1 MAEAE
6 AVHIVGGGLAGSEAA
21 LQLADRGRCVI
32 LHEMRGPGRTEAHQT
47 DQLAELVCSNT
58 FKSERT
64 DTASGAFKRELDHLG
79 SRLLPLARQARVP
92 GGHALAL
99 DREVFSALVTDSVE
113 QHPRIELRREE
124 ISSLDGPGPWIMA
137 TGPLTS
143 PALQSW
149 LQGVTGADSL
159 FFYDAIAPSVL
170 VDSVDQDITFR
181 QSRYDKGTADYLNC
195 PFNKQEYEDFIDALI
210 NAPRVEMKDFEK
222 AAYFRGCMPVE
233 VIADGGRESLRFGPM
248 RPVGLR
254 DPRTGHRPWATVQ
267 LRQETRDGTLFGL
280 VGFQTQLRHGAQLEV
295 FRQIPGLADA
305 EFVRLGSLHRNTY
318 INAPAKLRPDL
329 SLRACPDVWLA
340 GQITGCEGYVES
352 LASGMVAA
360 IAVDCRLR
368 GLEFDPPPG
377 DTMLGALLGYL
388 RDTTLSRPSPMN
400 VNFGLLPPL
409 ERPVKDKRLRKEAYA
424 ERSQTSI
431 RAWTDSIAARG
442 GHPVAT

>member
-1 MAEAE
+1 MAEADPI
-6 AVHIVGGGLAGSEAA
+6 HIVGGGLAGSEAA
-21 LQLADRGRCVI
+21 LQLADRGRDVV
-32 LHEMRGPGRTEAHQT
+32 LHEMRGLRRTEAHQT

-58 FKSERT
+58 FKSDRT

-99 DREVFSALVTDSVE
+99 DRDVFSGLVTESV
-113 QHPRIELRREE
+113 QRHPRIDLRREE
-124 ISSLDGPGPWIMA
+124 ISCLDGPGPWIMA

-143 PALQSW
+143 QPLQSW
-149 LQGVTGADSL
+149 LQEVTGVDSL
-159 FFYDAIAPSVL
+159 YFYDAIAPSVL
-170 VDSVDQDITFR
+170 LDSVDQEITFR

-195 PFNKQEYEDFIDALI
+195 PFDKPEYESFIDALLS
-210 NAPRVEMKDFEK
+210 APRVEMKDFEK
-222 AAYFRGCMPVE
+222 AAYFPGCMPVE
-233 VIADGGRESLRFGPM
+233 IIADGGRESLSFGPM

-254 DPRTGHRPWATVQ
+254 DPRTGRRPWATVQ

-318 INAPAKLRPDL
+318 INAPANLGVDL
-329 SLRACPDVWLA
+329 SLRARPDVWLA

-352 LASGMVAA
+352 LATGMVAA
-360 IAVDCRLR
+360 LAVDCRLR
-368 GLEFDPPPG
+368 GLEFVAPPG
-377 DTMLGALLGYL
+377 DTMLGSLLAYL
-388 RDTTLSRPSPMN
+388 RDTTLKRPSPMN

-409 ERPVKDKRLRKEAYA
+409 DPPVRDKRLRKEAYA
-424 ERSQTSI
+424 ERAEASI
-431 RAWTDSIAARG
+431 RTWAAGVAERG
-442 GHPVAT
+442 GLPVAS